1 MTQNAERNAGT
12 GGEPVTE
19 DEEELRK
26 RALSAYLAQD
36 LGGPARDILGFLDLA
51 VEQARELKL
60 DELVPDFESTSQAA
74 DALNRL
80 LSRLIEEGLGE
91 GHTDGDG
98 LGGELSAKLRH
109 DLRTPLNAIIGY
121 SEMIAEELADLP
133 QEAPKIEALRSDVA
147 VIRAEAGVLLERIDA
162 IVDFSFAEAGTL
174 PATSE
179 SAAHTAEDV
188 AHSLAA
194 MANGEGGKA
203 TRQVGRILVVDDIAS
218 NRSLLSRR
226 LTRDGHTVLLAT
238 SGAEALDCLAAVDMD
253 VILLD
258 VLMPDMNGIEVLAKL
273 KANPDWARI
282 PVIMISGLTEMDAVI
297 RCIGAGA
304 DDYLAKPFNHVLLQ
318 ARIKACL
325 ERKRWADRERQ
336 YQRRIEAEKE
346 RADALLHA
354 ILPGQVVARLNGGET
369 VIADRFDSVSILFAD
384 LVGFTP
390 VAAQT
395 SPVELVQ
402 RLDRIFGEFDRLA
415 AHHGVEKIKTIGDA
429 YMAAA
434 GVPEPSSDHAERTVA
449 LGQAMLGAVEHAD
462 PEDRPFEIR
471 IGIHTG
477 PVVAGL
483 LGQYRFVYDVWG
495 ETVNIASRLEAHGLP
510 GHIQLSQAT
519 LDALSQGGS
528 KVPPVTPRGQVAL
541 KGIGGIEAYLLQA

>member
-1 MTQNAERNAGT
+1 MTQGAEQSEGSGAKA
-12 GGEPVTE
+12 
-19 DEEELRK
+19 EEELRK
-26 RALSAYLAQD
+26 RALAAYVAQD
-36 LGGPARDILGFLDLA
+36 LGSPARDILGFLDLA
-51 VEQARELKL
+51 VEQARELGL
-60 DELVPDFESTSQAA
+60 DDLLEYFESISQAA
-74 DALNRL
+74 GMLNRL
-80 LSRLIEEGLGE
+80 LDRVIEAGPEVVAGGAAGE
-91 GHTDGDG
+91 VVGSD
-98 LGGELSAKLRH
+98 LSAKLRH

-121 SEMIAEELADLP
+121 SEMIAEELAEQP
-133 QEAPKIEALRSDVA
+133 HEALKSDVA

-162 IVDFSFAEAGTL
+162 IVDFSLAEA
-174 PATSE
+174 ASE

-194 MANGEGGKA
+194 MANGEGA
-203 TRQVGRILVVDDIAS
+203 EAARQVGRILVVDDIAS
-218 NRSLLSRR
+218 NRDLLSRR
-226 LTRDGHTVLLAT
+226 LTRDGHTVLLAQ
-238 SGAEALDCLAAVDMD
+238 SGAEALDCLTSVDMD

-258 VLMPDMNGIEVLAKL
+258 VLMPDMNGIEVLSKL

-297 RCIGAGA
+297 RCIAAGA

-318 ARIKACL
+318 ARLKACL

-369 VIADRFDSVSILFAD
+369 VIADRFDSVTILFAD

-402 RLDRIFGEFDRLA
+402 RLDCIFGEFDRLA
-415 AHHGVEKIKTIGDA
+415 SRHGVEKIKTIGDA

-434 GVPEPSSDHAERTVA
+434 GVPEPSDDHAERTVA
-449 LGQAMLGAVEHAD
+449 LGRAMLAAVTRAD
-462 PEDRPFEIR
+462 PEDQPFEIR

-510 GHIQLSQAT
+510 GRIQLSQAT
-519 LDALSQGGS
+519 LDALSLGGS
-528 KVPPVTPRGQVAL
+528 QLPPVTPRGQVAL
-541 KGIGGIEAYLLQA
+541 KGIGGIEAYLLGQ

>member
-1 MTQNAERNAGT
+1 MTQGAEQNVGP
-12 GGEPVTE
+12 GGESGAKA
-19 DEEELRK
+19 DEELRK
-26 RALSAYLAQD
+26 RALTAYVAQD

-51 VEQARELKL
+51 VEQARELGL
-60 DELVPDFESTSQAA
+60 DDLLEYFESISQAA
-74 DALNRL
+74 GILNGLLDRVIEAGPEAL
-80 LSRLIEEGLGE
+80 EEGAAREAVG
-91 GHTDGDG
+91 TD
-98 LGGELSAKLRH
+98 LNAKLRH
-109 DLRTPLNAIIGY
+109 DLRTPLNAIMGY
-121 SEMIAEELADLP
+121 SEMIAEELAEQP
-133 QEAPKIEALRSDVA
+133 HQALKSDVA

-162 IVDFSFAEAGTL
+162 IVDFSLAEA
-174 PATSE
+174 ASE
-179 SAAHTAEDV
+179 SATHTAEDV

-194 MANGEGGKA
+194 MANGEGA
-203 TRQVGRILVVDDIAS
+203 QVTPQFGRILVVDDIAS
-218 NRSLLSRR
+218 NRNLLSRR
-226 LTRDGHTVLLAT
+226 LTRDGHTVLLAQ
-238 SGAEALDCLAAVDMD
+238 SGTEALECLASVDMD

-258 VLMPDMNGIEVLAKL
+258 VLMPDMNGIEVLSKL

-318 ARIKACL
+318 ARLKACL
-325 ERKRWADRERQ
+325 ERKRWADREKQ

-369 VIADRFDSVSILFAD
+369 VIADRFDSVTILFAD

-395 SPVELVQ
+395 SPVDLVQ

-434 GVPEPSSDHAERTVA
+434 GVPEPSDDHAERTVA
-449 LGQAMLGAVEHAD
+449 LGQAMLAAVSEAD

-471 IGIHTG
+471 VGIHTG

-519 LDALSQGGS
+519 LDAFNQDGSQA
-528 KVPPVTPRGQVAL
+528 PPVTPRGQVAL
-541 KGIGGIEAYLLQA
+541 KGIGGIEAYLLGV

>member
-1 MTQNAERNAGT
+1 MTQGAEQNAGP
-12 GGEPVTE
+12 GAESDVTA
-19 DEEELRK
+19 EEELRK
-26 RALSAYLAQD
+26 RALAAYVAQD
-36 LGGPARDILGFLDLA
+36 LGSPARDILGFLDLA
-51 VEQARELKL
+51 VEQTRELGL
-60 DELVPDFESTSQAA
+60 DDLLEYFESISQAA
-74 DALNRL
+74 GMLNRL
-80 LSRLIEEGLGE
+80 LDRVIEVGPEVVAGSGAGEALGS
-91 GHTDGDG
+91 D
-98 LGGELSAKLRH
+98 LSAKLRH

-121 SEMIAEELADLP
+121 SEMIAEELAEQP
-133 QEAPKIEALRSDVA
+133 HEALKSDVA

-162 IVDFSFAEAGTL
+162 IVDFSLAEA
-174 PATSE
+174 ASE
-179 SAAHTAEDV
+179 SAAHAAEDV

-194 MANGEGGKA
+194 MASGEGA
-203 TRQVGRILVVDDIAS
+203 QAAPQFGRILVVDDIAS

-226 LTRDGHTVLLAT
+226 LTRDGHTVLLAE
-238 SGAEALDCLAAVDMD
+238 SGTEALDCLAAVDMD

-258 VLMPDMNGIEVLAKL
+258 VLMPDMNGIEVLSKL

-318 ARIKACL
+318 ARLKACL

-369 VIADRFDSVSILFAD
+369 VIADRFDSVTILFAD

-402 RLDRIFGEFDRLA
+402 RLDCIFGEFDSLA
-415 AHHGVEKIKTIGDA
+415 SRHGVEKIKTIGDA

-434 GVPEPSSDHAERTVA
+434 GVPEPSDDHAERIVA
-449 LGQAMLGAVEHAD
+449 LGQAMLTAVAEAD
-462 PEDRPFEIR
+462 PDERPFEIR

-510 GHIQLSQAT
+510 GRIQLSQAT
-519 LDALSQGGS
+519 LNALNQGGGQTL
-528 KVPPVTPRGQVAL
+528 PVTPRGQVAL
-541 KGIGGIEAYLLQA
+541 KGIGGIEAYLLDG

>member
-1 MTQNAERNAGT
+1 
-12 GGEPVTE
+12 
-19 DEEELRK
+19 
-26 RALSAYLAQD
+26 
-36 LGGPARDILGFLDLA
+36 
-51 VEQARELKL
+51 
-60 DELVPDFESTSQAA
+60 
-74 DALNRL
+74 
-80 LSRLIEEGLGE
+80 
-91 GHTDGDG
+91 
-98 LGGELSAKLRH
+98 
-109 DLRTPLNAIIGY
+109 
-121 SEMIAEELADLP
+121 
-133 QEAPKIEALRSDVA
+133 
-147 VIRAEAGVLLERIDA
+147 
-162 IVDFSFAEAGTL
+162 
-174 PATSE
+174 
-179 SAAHTAEDV
+179 
-188 AHSLAA
+188 
-194 MANGEGGKA
+194 MANGEGA
-203 TRQVGRILVVDDIAS
+203 EAARQVGRISVVDDIAR
-218 NRSLLSRR
+218 NRGLLSRR
-226 LTRDGHTVLLAT
+226 LTRDGRTVLLAE
-238 SGAEALDCLAAVDMD
+238 SGAAALDCLAAVDMD

-258 VLMPDMNGIEVLAKL
+258 VLMPDMNGIEVLSKL

-297 RCIGAGA
+297 RCIAAGA

-318 ARIKACL
+318 ARLKACL

-369 VIADRFDSVSILFAD
+369 VIADRFDSVTILFAD

-402 RLDRIFGEFDRLA
+402 RLDCIFGEFDRLA
-415 AHHGVEKIKTIGDA
+415 SRHGVEKIKTIGDA

-434 GVPEPSSDHAERTVA
+434 GVPEPSDDHAERTVA
-449 LGQAMLGAVEHAD
+449 LGQAMLAAVTRAD

-471 IGIHTG
+471 IGVHTG

-510 GHIQLSQAT
+510 GRIQLSQAT
-519 LDALSQGGS
+519 LDALNQGGAQAL
-528 KVPPVTPRGQVAL
+528 PVTPRGQVAL
-541 KGIGGIEAYLLQA
+541 KGIGGIEAYLLGT

>member
-1 MTQNAERNAGT
+1 MTQGAEQSEGSGAKA
-12 GGEPVTE
+12 
-19 DEEELRK
+19 EEELRK
-26 RALSAYLAQD
+26 RALAAYVAQD
-36 LGGPARDILGFLDLA
+36 LGSPARDILGFLDLA
-51 VEQARELKL
+51 VEQARELGL
-60 DELVPDFESTSQAA
+60 DDLLEYFESISQAA
-74 DALNRL
+74 GMLNRL
-80 LSRLIEEGLGE
+80 LDRVIEAGPEVVAGGAAGE
-91 GHTDGDG
+91 VVGSD
-98 LGGELSAKLRH
+98 LSAKLRH

-121 SEMIAEELADLP
+121 SEMIAEELAEQP
-133 QEAPKIEALRSDVA
+133 HEALKSDVA

-162 IVDFSFAEAGTL
+162 IVDFSLTEA
-174 PATSE
+174 ASE

-194 MANGEGGKA
+194 MANGEGA
-203 TRQVGRILVVDDIAS
+203 EAARQVGRILVVDDISS
-218 NRSLLSRR
+218 NRDLLSRR
-226 LTRDGHTVLLAT
+226 LTRDGHTVLLAQ
-238 SGAEALDCLAAVDMD
+238 SGAEALDCLTSVDMD

-258 VLMPDMNGIEVLAKL
+258 VLMPDMNGIEVLSKL

-297 RCIGAGA
+297 RCIAAGA

-318 ARIKACL
+318 ARLKACL

-369 VIADRFDSVSILFAD
+369 VIADRFDSVTILFAD

-402 RLDRIFGEFDRLA
+402 RLDCIFGEFDRLA
-415 AHHGVEKIKTIGDA
+415 SRHGVEKIKTIGDA

-434 GVPEPSSDHAERTVA
+434 GVPEPSDDHAKRTVA
-449 LGQAMLGAVEHAD
+449 LGQAMLAAVTRAD

-510 GHIQLSQAT
+510 GRIQLSQAT
-519 LDALSQGGS
+519 LDALSLGGS
-528 KVPPVTPRGQVAL
+528 QPPPVTARGQVAL
-541 KGIGGIEAYLLQA
+541 KGIGGIEAYLLGA

>member
-1 MTQNAERNAGT
+1 MTQGAEQSEGSGAKA
-12 GGEPVTE
+12 
-19 DEEELRK
+19 EEELRK
-26 RALSAYLAQD
+26 RALAAYVAQD
-36 LGGPARDILGFLDLA
+36 LGSPARDILGFLDLA
-51 VEQARELKL
+51 VEQARELGL
-60 DELVPDFESTSQAA
+60 DDLLEYFESISQAA
-74 DALNRL
+74 GMLNRL
-80 LSRLIEEGLGE
+80 LDRVIEAGPEVVGE
-91 GHTDGDG
+91 GVAGETVGGD
-98 LGGELSAKLRH
+98 LSAKLRH

-121 SEMIAEELADLP
+121 SEMIAEELAELP
-133 QEAPKIEALRSDVA
+133 HEALKSDVA

-162 IVDFSFAEAGTL
+162 IVDFSLAEA
-174 PATSE
+174 ASE
-179 SAAHTAEDV
+179 SAAHTAEEV

-194 MANGEGGKA
+194 MANGEGA
-203 TRQVGRILVVDDIAS
+203 EAARQVGRILVVDDIAS
-218 NRSLLSRR
+218 NRDLLSRR
-226 LTRDGHTVLLAT
+226 LTRDGHTVLLAE

-258 VLMPDMNGIEVLAKL
+258 VLMPDMNGIEVLSKL

-297 RCIGAGA
+297 RCIAAGA

-318 ARIKACL
+318 ARLKACL

-369 VIADRFDSVSILFAD
+369 VIADRFDSVTILFAD

-402 RLDRIFGEFDRLA
+402 RLDCIFGEFDRLA
-415 AHHGVEKIKTIGDA
+415 SRHGVEKIKTIGDA

-434 GVPEPSSDHAERTVA
+434 GVPEPSDDHAERTVA
-449 LGQAMLGAVEHAD
+449 LGQAMLTAVAEAD
-462 PEDRPFEIR
+462 PEERPFEIR

-510 GHIQLSQAT
+510 GRIQLSQAT
-519 LDALSQGGS
+519 LDALKQGGAQAL
-528 KVPPVTPRGQVAL
+528 PVTPRGQVAL
-541 KGIGGIEAYLLQA
+541 KGIGGIEAYLLGA

>member
-1 MTQNAERNAGT
+1 MTQGAEQSEGSGAKA
-12 GGEPVTE
+12 
-19 DEEELRK
+19 EEELRK
-26 RALSAYLAQD
+26 RALAAYVAQD
-36 LGGPARDILGFLDLA
+36 LGSPARDILGFLDLA
-51 VEQARELKL
+51 VEQARELGL
-60 DELVPDFESTSQAA
+60 DDLLEYFESISQAA
-74 DALNRL
+74 GMLNRL
-80 LSRLIEEGLGE
+80 LDRVIEAGPEVVGE
-91 GHTDGDG
+91 GVA
-98 LGGELSAKLRH
+98 GETVGSDLSAKLRH

-121 SEMIAEELADLP
+121 SEMIAEELAELP
-133 QEAPKIEALRSDVA
+133 HEALKSDVA

-162 IVDFSFAEAGTL
+162 IVDFSLAEA
-174 PATSE
+174 ASE

-188 AHSLAA
+188 AQSLAA
-194 MANGEGGKA
+194 MANGQGAEA
-203 TRQVGRILVVDDIAS
+203 ARQVGRILVVDDIAS
-218 NRSLLSRR
+218 NRDLLSRR
-226 LTRDGHTVLLAT
+226 LTRDGHTVLLAE

-258 VLMPDMNGIEVLAKL
+258 VLMPDMNGIEVLSKL

-297 RCIGAGA
+297 RCIAAGA

-318 ARIKACL
+318 ARLKACL

-369 VIADRFDSVSILFAD
+369 VIADRFDSVTILFAD

-402 RLDRIFGEFDRLA
+402 RLDCIFGEFDRLA
-415 AHHGVEKIKTIGDA
+415 SRHGVEKIKTIGDA

-434 GVPEPSSDHAERTVA
+434 GVPEPSDDHAKRTVA
-449 LGQAMLGAVEHAD
+449 LGQAMLAAVTRAD

-510 GHIQLSQAT
+510 GRIQLSQAT
-519 LDALSQGGS
+519 LDALKQGGAQAL
-528 KVPPVTPRGQVAL
+528 PVTPRGQVAL
-541 KGIGGIEAYLLQA
+541 KGIGGIEAYLLGA

>member
-1 MTQNAERNAGT
+1 MTQGAEQSEGSGAKA
-12 GGEPVTE
+12 
-19 DEEELRK
+19 EEELRK
-26 RALSAYLAQD
+26 RALAAYVAQD
-36 LGGPARDILGFLDLA
+36 LGSPARDILGFLDLA
-51 VEQARELKL
+51 VEQARELGL
-60 DELVPDFESTSQAA
+60 DDLLEYFESISQAA
-74 DALNRL
+74 GMLNRL
-80 LSRLIEEGLGE
+80 LDRVIEAGPEVVAGGAAGE
-91 GHTDGDG
+91 VVGSD
-98 LGGELSAKLRH
+98 LSAKLRH

-121 SEMIAEELADLP
+121 SEMIAEELAEQP
-133 QEAPKIEALRSDVA
+133 HEALKSDVA

-162 IVDFSFAEAGTL
+162 IIDFSLAEA
-174 PATSE
+174 ASE

-194 MANGEGGKA
+194 MANGEGA
-203 TRQVGRILVVDDIAS
+203 EAARQVGRILVVDDISS
-218 NRSLLSRR
+218 NRDLLSRR
-226 LTRDGHTVLLAT
+226 LTRDGHTVLLAQ
-238 SGAEALDCLAAVDMD
+238 SGAEALDCLTSVDMD

-258 VLMPDMNGIEVLAKL
+258 VLMPDMNGIEVLSKL

-297 RCIGAGA
+297 RCIAAGA

-318 ARIKACL
+318 ACLKACL

-369 VIADRFDSVSILFAD
+369 VIADRFDSVTILFAD

-402 RLDRIFGEFDRLA
+402 RLDCIFGEFDRLA
-415 AHHGVEKIKTIGDA
+415 SRHGVEKIKTIGDA

-434 GVPEPSSDHAERTVA
+434 GVPEPSDDHAERTVA
-449 LGQAMLGAVEHAD
+449 LGRAMLAAVTRAD

-510 GHIQLSQAT
+510 GRIQLSQAT
-519 LDALSQGGS
+519 LDALNQGGAQAL
-528 KVPPVTPRGQVAL
+528 PVTPRGQVAL
-541 KGIGGIEAYLLQA
+541 KGIGGIEAYLLGA

>member
-1 MTQNAERNAGT
+1 MTQGAEQSEGSGAKA
-12 GGEPVTE
+12 
-19 DEEELRK
+19 EEELRK
-26 RALSAYLAQD
+26 RALAAYVAQD
-36 LGGPARDILGFLDLA
+36 LGSPARDILGFLDLA
-51 VEQARELKL
+51 VEQARELGL
-60 DELVPDFESTSQAA
+60 DDLLEYFESISQAA
-74 DALNRL
+74 GMLNRL
-80 LSRLIEEGLGE
+80 LDRVIEAGPEVVAGGAAGE
-91 GHTDGDG
+91 VVGSD
-98 LGGELSAKLRH
+98 LSAKLRH

-121 SEMIAEELADLP
+121 SEMIAEELAEQP
-133 QEAPKIEALRSDVA
+133 HEALKSDVA

-162 IVDFSFAEAGTL
+162 IVDFSLAEA
-174 PATSE
+174 ASE

-194 MANGEGGKA
+194 MANGEGA
-203 TRQVGRILVVDDIAS
+203 EAARQVGRILVVDDIAS
-218 NRSLLSRR
+218 NRDLLSRR
-226 LTRDGHTVLLAT
+226 LTRDGHTVLLAQ
-238 SGAEALDCLAAVDMD
+238 SGAEALDCLTSVDMD

-258 VLMPDMNGIEVLAKL
+258 VLMPDMNGIEVLSKL

-297 RCIGAGA
+297 RCIAAGA

-318 ARIKACL
+318 ARLKACL

-369 VIADRFDSVSILFAD
+369 VIADRFDSVTILFAD

-402 RLDRIFGEFDRLA
+402 RLDCIFGEFDRLA
-415 AHHGVEKIKTIGDA
+415 SRHGVEKIKTIGDA

-434 GVPEPSSDHAERTVA
+434 GVPEPSDDHAERTVA
-449 LGQAMLGAVEHAD
+449 LGRAMLAAVTRAD
-462 PEDRPFEIR
+462 PEDQPFEIR

-510 GHIQLSQAT
+510 GRIQLSQAT
-519 LDALSQGGS
+519 LDALNQGGAQALPATS
-528 KVPPVTPRGQVAL
+528 RGQVAL
-541 KGIGGIEAYLLQA
+541 KGIGGIEAYLLGA

>member
-1 MTQNAERNAGT
+1 MTQNANHSAEPGT
-12 GGEPVTE
+12 DGEE
-19 DEEELRK
+19 ALRK
-26 RALSAYLAQD
+26 RALAAYVAQG

-51 VEQARELKL
+51 VEQARELGL
-60 DELVPDFESTSQAA
+60 DDMLSDFESISQGAEM
-74 DALNRL
+74 LNRL
-80 LSRLIEEGLGE
+80 LDRLIEEELGE
-91 GHTDGDG
+91 GSSHDRA
-98 LGGELSAKLRH
+98 LGGEWSAKLRH

-121 SEMIAEELADLP
+121 SEMIAEELAESPHD
-133 QEAPKIEALRSDVA
+133 ALKSDVA

-162 IVDFSFAEAGTL
+162 IVDYSLAEAGSL
-174 PATSE
+174 PAASE

-188 AHSLAA
+188 AHALAA
-194 MANGEGGKA
+194 MADGEGVQA
-203 TRQVGRILVVDDIAS
+203 TRQVGRILVVDDVAS

-304 DDYLAKPFNHVLLQ
+304 DDYLSKPFNHVLLK
-318 ARIKACL
+318 ARLKACL

-415 AHHGVEKIKTIGDA
+415 AQHGVEKIKTIGDA

-449 LGQAMLGAVEHAD
+449 LGQAMLAAVEHAD
-462 PEDRPFEIR
+462 PDNRPFEIR

-495 ETVNIASRLEAHGLP
+495 ETVNIASRLEAHGVP

-519 LDALSQGGS
+519 LDALSHDGS
-528 KVPPVTPRGQVAL
+528 QPPRVTPRGQVAL
-541 KGIGGIEAYLLQA
+541 KGVGGIEAYLLGG

>member
-1 MTQNAERNAGT
+1 MTQGAEQSEGSGAKA
-12 GGEPVTE
+12 
-19 DEEELRK
+19 EEELRK
-26 RALSAYLAQD
+26 RALAAYVAQD
-36 LGGPARDILGFLDLA
+36 LGSPARDILGFLDLA
-51 VEQARELKL
+51 VEQARELGL
-60 DELVPDFESTSQAA
+60 DDLLEYFESISQAA
-74 DALNRL
+74 GMLNRL
-80 LSRLIEEGLGE
+80 LDRVIEAGPEVVAGGAAGE
-91 GHTDGDG
+91 VVGSD
-98 LGGELSAKLRH
+98 LSAKLRH

-121 SEMIAEELADLP
+121 SEMIADELAEQP
-133 QEAPKIEALRSDVA
+133 HEALKSDVA

-162 IVDFSFAEAGTL
+162 IVDFSLAEA
-174 PATSE
+174 ASE

-194 MANGEGGKA
+194 MANGEGA
-203 TRQVGRILVVDDIAS
+203 EAARQVGRILVVDDIAS
-218 NRSLLSRR
+218 NRDLLSRR
-226 LTRDGHTVLLAT
+226 LTRDGHTVLLAQ
-238 SGAEALDCLAAVDMD
+238 SGAEALDCLTSVDMD

-258 VLMPDMNGIEVLAKL
+258 VLMPDMNGIEVLSKL

-297 RCIGAGA
+297 RCIAAGA

-318 ARIKACL
+318 ARLKACL

-369 VIADRFDSVSILFAD
+369 VIADRFDSVTILFAD

-402 RLDRIFGEFDRLA
+402 RLDCIFGEFDRLA
-415 AHHGVEKIKTIGDA
+415 SRHGVEKIKTIGDA

-434 GVPEPSSDHAERTVA
+434 GVPEPSDDHAERTVA
-449 LGQAMLGAVEHAD
+449 LGQAMLTAVAEAD
-462 PEDRPFEIR
+462 PEERPFEIR

-510 GHIQLSQAT
+510 GRIQLSQAT
-519 LDALSQGGS
+519 LDALNQGCAQTLA
-528 KVPPVTPRGQVAL
+528 VTPRGQVAL
-541 KGIGGIEAYLLQA
+541 KGIGGIEAYLLGG

>member
-1 MTQNAERNAGT
+1 MTQGAEQNAGL
-12 GGEPVTE
+12 GCEAGAKA
-19 DEEELRK
+19 EEELRR
-26 RALSAYLAQD
+26 RALTAYVAQD

-51 VEQARELKL
+51 VEQARELGL
-60 DELVPDFESTSQAA
+60 DDLLEYFESISQAA
-74 DALNRL
+74 GILNGLLDRVIEAGPEAL
-80 LSRLIEEGLGE
+80 EEGAAREAVG
-91 GHTDGDG
+91 TD
-98 LGGELSAKLRH
+98 LNAKLRH
-109 DLRTPLNAIIGY
+109 DLRTPLNAIMGY
-121 SEMIAEELADLP
+121 SEMIAEELAEQP
-133 QEAPKIEALRSDVA
+133 HEALKSDVA

-162 IVDFSFAEAGTL
+162 IVDFSFAEA
-174 PATSE
+174 ASE
-179 SAAHTAEDV
+179 SATHTAEDV

-194 MANGEGGKA
+194 MANGEGA
-203 TRQVGRILVVDDIAS
+203 QVTPQFGRILVVDDIAS
-218 NRSLLSRR
+218 NRNLLSRR
-226 LTRDGHTVLLAT
+226 LTRDGHTVLLAQ
-238 SGAEALDCLAAVDMD
+238 SGTEALECLVSVDMD

-258 VLMPDMNGIEVLAKL
+258 VLMPDMNGIEVLSKL

-318 ARIKACL
+318 ARLKACL
-325 ERKRWADRERQ
+325 ERKRWADREKQ

-369 VIADRFDSVSILFAD
+369 VIADRFDSVTILFAD

-395 SPVELVQ
+395 SPVDLVQ

-434 GVPEPSSDHAERTVA
+434 GVPEPSDDHAKRTVA
-449 LGQAMLGAVEHAD
+449 LGQAMLAAVAEAD

-471 IGIHTG
+471 VGIHTG

-519 LDALSQGGS
+519 LDAFNQDGSQA
-528 KVPPVTPRGQVAL
+528 PPVTPRGQVAL
-541 KGIGGIEAYLLQA
+541 KGIGGIEAYLLDG

>member
-1 MTQNAERNAGT
+1 MTQGAEQSEGSGAKA
-12 GGEPVTE
+12 
-19 DEEELRK
+19 EEELRK
-26 RALSAYLAQD
+26 RALAAYVAQD
-36 LGGPARDILGFLDLA
+36 LGSPARDILGFLDLA
-51 VEQARELKL
+51 VEQARELGL
-60 DELVPDFESTSQAA
+60 DDLLEYFESISQAA
-74 DALNRL
+74 GMLNRL
-80 LSRLIEEGLGE
+80 LDRVIEAGPEVVAGGAAGE
-91 GHTDGDG
+91 VVGSD
-98 LGGELSAKLRH
+98 LSAKLRH

-121 SEMIAEELADLP
+121 SEMIAEELAEQP
-133 QEAPKIEALRSDVA
+133 HEALKSDVA

-162 IVDFSFAEAGTL
+162 IVEFSLTEA
-174 PATSE
+174 ASE

-194 MANGEGGKA
+194 MANGEGA
-203 TRQVGRILVVDDIAS
+203 EAARQVGRILVVDDIAS
-218 NRSLLSRR
+218 NRDLLSRR
-226 LTRDGHTVLLAT
+226 LTRDGHTVLLAQ
-238 SGAEALDCLAAVDMD
+238 SGAEALDCLTSVDMD

-258 VLMPDMNGIEVLAKL
+258 VLMPDMNGIEVLSKL

-297 RCIGAGA
+297 RCIAAGA

-318 ARIKACL
+318 ARLKACL

-369 VIADRFDSVSILFAD
+369 VIADRFDSVTILFAD

-402 RLDRIFGEFDRLA
+402 RLDCIFGEFDRLA
-415 AHHGVEKIKTIGDA
+415 SRHGVEKIKTIGDA

-434 GVPEPSSDHAERTVA
+434 GVPEPSDDHAKRTVA
-449 LGQAMLGAVEHAD
+449 LGQAMLAAVTRAD

-510 GHIQLSQAT
+510 GRIQLSQAT
-519 LDALSQGGS
+519 LDALNQGGA
-528 KVPPVTPRGQVAL
+528 PALPVTPRGQVAL
-541 KGIGGIEAYLLQA
+541 KGIGGIEAYLLGA

>member
-1 MTQNAERNAGT
+1 MTQGVEQSEGSGAKA
-12 GGEPVTE
+12 
-19 DEEELRK
+19 EEELRK
-26 RALSAYLAQD
+26 RALAAYVAQD
-36 LGGPARDILGFLDLA
+36 LGAPARDILGFLDLA
-51 VEQARELKL
+51 VEQARELGL
-60 DELVPDFESTSQAA
+60 DDLLEYFESISQAA
-74 DALNRL
+74 GMLNRL
-80 LSRLIEEGLGE
+80 LDRVIEAGPEVVAGGAAGE
-91 GHTDGDG
+91 VVGSD
-98 LGGELSAKLRH
+98 LSAKLRH

-121 SEMIAEELADLP
+121 SEMIAEELAEQP
-133 QEAPKIEALRSDVA
+133 HEALKSDVA

-162 IVDFSFAEAGTL
+162 IVDFSLAEA
-174 PATSE
+174 TSK
-179 SAAHTAEDV
+179 SAAHTAEEV

-194 MANGEGGKA
+194 MANGEGA
-203 TRQVGRILVVDDIAS
+203 EAARQVGRILVVDDIAS
-218 NRSLLSRR
+218 NRDLLSRR
-226 LTRDGHTVLLAT
+226 LTRDGHTVLLAQ
-238 SGAEALDCLAAVDMD
+238 SGAEALDCLTSVDMD

-258 VLMPDMNGIEVLAKL
+258 VLMPDMNGIEVLSKL

-297 RCIGAGA
+297 RCIAAGA

-318 ARIKACL
+318 ARLKACL

-369 VIADRFDSVSILFAD
+369 VIADRFDSVTILFAD

-402 RLDRIFGEFDRLA
+402 RLDCIFGEFDRLA
-415 AHHGVEKIKTIGDA
+415 SRHGVEKIKTIGDA

-434 GVPEPSSDHAERTVA
+434 GVPEPSDDHAERTVA
-449 LGQAMLGAVEHAD
+449 LGRAMLAAVTRAD

-510 GHIQLSQAT
+510 GRIQLSQAT
-519 LDALSQGGS
+519 LDALSLGGS
-528 KVPPVTPRGQVAL
+528 QLPPVTPRGQVAL
-541 KGIGGIEAYLLQA
+541 KGVGGIEAYLLGQ

>member
-1 MTQNAERNAGT
+1 MTQGAEQSEGSGAKA
-12 GGEPVTE
+12 
-19 DEEELRK
+19 EEEFRK
-26 RALSAYLAQD
+26 RALAAYVAQD
-36 LGGPARDILGFLDLA
+36 LGSPARDILGFLDLA
-51 VEQARELKL
+51 VEQARELGL
-60 DELVPDFESTSQAA
+60 DDLLEYFESISQAA
-74 DALNRL
+74 GMLNRL
-80 LSRLIEEGLGE
+80 LDRVIEAGPEVVAGGAAGE
-91 GHTDGDG
+91 VVGSD
-98 LGGELSAKLRH
+98 LSAKLRH

-121 SEMIAEELADLP
+121 SEMIAEELAEQP
-133 QEAPKIEALRSDVA
+133 HEALKSDVA

-162 IVDFSFAEAGTL
+162 IVDFSLAEA
-174 PATSE
+174 ASE

-194 MANGEGGKA
+194 MANGEGA
-203 TRQVGRILVVDDIAS
+203 EAARQVGRILVVDDIAS
-218 NRSLLSRR
+218 NRDLLSRR
-226 LTRDGHTVLLAT
+226 LTRDGHTVLLAQ
-238 SGAEALDCLAAVDMD
+238 SGAEALDCLTSVDMD

-258 VLMPDMNGIEVLAKL
+258 VLMPDMNGIEVLSKL

-297 RCIGAGA
+297 RCIAAGA

-318 ARIKACL
+318 ARLKACL

-369 VIADRFDSVSILFAD
+369 VIADRFDSVTILFAD

-402 RLDRIFGEFDRLA
+402 RLDCIFGEFDRLA
-415 AHHGVEKIKTIGDA
+415 SRHGVEKIKTIGDA

-434 GVPEPSSDHAERTVA
+434 GVPEPSDDHAERTVA
-449 LGQAMLGAVEHAD
+449 LGQAMLAAVTRAD

-510 GHIQLSQAT
+510 GRIQLSQAT
-519 LDALSQGGS
+519 LDALSLGGS
-528 KVPPVTPRGQVAL
+528 QLPPVTPRGQVAL
-541 KGIGGIEAYLLQA
+541 KGIGGIEAYLLGQ

>member
-1 MTQNAERNAGT
+1 MTQGAEQSEGSGAKA
-12 GGEPVTE
+12 
-19 DEEELRK
+19 EEELRK
-26 RALSAYLAQD
+26 RALAAYVAQD
-36 LGGPARDILGFLDLA
+36 LGAPARDILGFLDLA
-51 VEQARELKL
+51 VEQARELGL
-60 DELVPDFESTSQAA
+60 DDLLEYFESISQAA
-74 DALNRL
+74 GMLNRL
-80 LSRLIEEGLGE
+80 LDRVIEAGPEVVAGGAAGE
-91 GHTDGDG
+91 VVGSD
-98 LGGELSAKLRH
+98 LSAKLRH

-121 SEMIAEELADLP
+121 SEMIAEELAEQP
-133 QEAPKIEALRSDVA
+133 HEALKSDVA

-162 IVDFSFAEAGTL
+162 IVDFSLAEA
-174 PATSE
+174 TSK
-179 SAAHTAEDV
+179 SAAHTAEEV

-194 MANGEGGKA
+194 MANGEGA
-203 TRQVGRILVVDDIAS
+203 EAARQVGRILVVDDIAS
-218 NRSLLSRR
+218 NRDLLSRR
-226 LTRDGHTVLLAT
+226 LTRDGHTVLLAQ
-238 SGAEALDCLAAVDMD
+238 SGAEALDCLTSVDMD

-258 VLMPDMNGIEVLAKL
+258 VLMPDMNGIEVLSKL

-297 RCIGAGA
+297 RCIAAGA

-318 ARIKACL
+318 ARLKACL

-369 VIADRFDSVSILFAD
+369 VIADRFDSVTILFAD

-402 RLDRIFGEFDRLA
+402 RLDCIFGEFDRLA
-415 AHHGVEKIKTIGDA
+415 SRHGVEKIKTIGDA

-434 GVPEPSSDHAERTVA
+434 GVPEPSDDHAERTVA
-449 LGQAMLGAVEHAD
+449 LGQAMLSAVTEAD

-510 GHIQLSQAT
+510 GRIQLSQAT
-519 LDALSQGGS
+519 LDALSLGGS
-528 KVPPVTPRGQVAL
+528 QLPPVTPRGQVAL
-541 KGIGGIEAYLLQA
+541 KGIGGIEAYLLGQ

>member
-1 MTQNAERNAGT
+1 MAQGAEQSEGSGAKA
-12 GGEPVTE
+12 
-19 DEEELRK
+19 EEELRK
-26 RALSAYLAQD
+26 RALAAYVAQD
-36 LGGPARDILGFLDLA
+36 LGSPARDILGFLDLA
-51 VEQARELKL
+51 VEQARELGL
-60 DELVPDFESTSQAA
+60 DDLLEYFESISQAA
-74 DALNRL
+74 GMLNRL
-80 LSRLIEEGLGE
+80 LDRVIEAGPEVVGE
-91 GHTDGDG
+91 GVAGETVGGD
-98 LGGELSAKLRH
+98 LSAKLRH

-121 SEMIAEELADLP
+121 SEMIAEELAEQP
-133 QEAPKIEALRSDVA
+133 HEALKSDVA

-162 IVDFSFAEAGTL
+162 IVDFSLAEA
-174 PATSE
+174 ASE

-194 MANGEGGKA
+194 MANGEA
-203 TRQVGRILVVDDIAS
+203 AEAARQVGRILVVDDIAS
-218 NRSLLSRR
+218 NRDLLSRR
-226 LTRDGHTVLLAT
+226 LTRDGHTVLLAE

-258 VLMPDMNGIEVLAKL
+258 VLMPDMNGIEVLSKL
-273 KANPDWARI
+273 KANPDWGRI

-297 RCIGAGA
+297 RCIAAGA

-318 ARIKACL
+318 ARLKACL

-369 VIADRFDSVSILFAD
+369 VIADRFDSVTILFAD

-402 RLDRIFGEFDRLA
+402 RLDCIFGEFDRLA
-415 AHHGVEKIKTIGDA
+415 SRHGVEKIKTIGDA

-434 GVPEPSSDHAERTVA
+434 GVPEPSDDHAERTVA
-449 LGQAMLGAVEHAD
+449 LGQAMLAAVTQAD
-462 PEDRPFEIR
+462 PEERPFEIR

-510 GHIQLSQAT
+510 GRIQLSQAT
-519 LDALSQGGS
+519 LDALSLGGS
-528 KVPPVTPRGQVAL
+528 QPPPVTPRGQVAL
-541 KGIGGIEAYLLQA
+541 KGIGGIEAYLLGA